1 MTALSKEY
9 LLLFNAVTDTER
21 ALSQLRE
28 ALLDAQRQAEELS
41 WRRKANRPPNPDQL
55 HKPPEKPLTFRH
67 KWGTMALYPGS
78 RC

>member
-28 ALLDAQRQAEELS
+28 DLLDVQRQAEELFLEDDAGADPPRRIIS
-41 WRRKANRPPNPDQL
+41 RRK
-55 HKPPEKPLTFRH
+55 
-67 KWGTMALYPGS
+67 S
-78 RC
+78 R

>member
-28 ALLDAQRQAEELS
+28 ALLEAQRQAEELFLEGES
-41 WRRKANRPPNPDQL
+41 KDDPP
-55 HKPPEKPLTFRH
+55 
-67 KWGTMALYPGS
+67 AGS
-78 RC
+78 

>member
-28 ALLDAQRQAEELS
+28 ARLEAQRQAEELFLEDES
-41 WRRKANRPPNPDQL
+41 KDDPP
-55 HKPPEKPLTFRH
+55 
-67 KWGTMALYPGS
+67 AGS
-78 RC
+78 